1 MCYIVKIRCDTRNAG
16 VLCVFDTISGGVY
29 EYEKFKIV
37 YKGIQGLGIARQ
49 YPVCCERID
58 RL

>member
-1 MCYIVKIRCDTRNAG
+1 MCYIIKIRCDARNAG

-29 EYEKFKIV
+29 EYEKFKTV

-49 YPVCCERID
+49 YPVGFNRVD